1 MWCYLPLLPGSHS
14 QIKTVSSFSYDI
26 FHSVLF
32 LDTVFA
38 WETILHLLSPIQ
50 LLSKPFH
57 FPYFFTWLR
66 EAMLFS
72 GLDSSIKLESLG
84 SDKLCLILWIL
95 HGISQNTEILLKYI
109 QMVSDLRW
117 FDLQFFKFTVVWK
130 WYTISRS
137 YFKFWILISQPNNM

>member
-38 WETILHLLSPIQ
+38 WETILHVLSPIQ

-57 FPYFFTWLR
+57 FPNFFPWLR

-95 HGISQNTEILLKYI
+95 HGISQNTEIPVKIYTDGLWLE
-109 QMVSDLRW
+109 MVRL
-117 FDLQFFKFTVVWK
+117 
-130 WYTISRS
+130 TIFQI
-137 YFKFWILISQPNNM
+137 YGGVKVIHNQ